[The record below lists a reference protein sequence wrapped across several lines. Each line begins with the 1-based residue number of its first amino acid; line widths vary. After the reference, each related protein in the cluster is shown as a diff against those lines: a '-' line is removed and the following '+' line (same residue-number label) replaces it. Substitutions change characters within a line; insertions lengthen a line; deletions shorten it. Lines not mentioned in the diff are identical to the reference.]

1 VSFRKGVARR
11 GFLTVAVSSIVAGV
25 GAYYAGTLAAPV
37 KEVVKEVART
47 VTSTTL
53 APEAPYTT
61 TVSATAPP
69 TTVTKTVTAA
79 TPTLAGQVVKIG
91 EVLPLAGA
99 ASTLGAQERRGYN

>member
-1 VSFRKGVARR
+1 VSFRKGVTRR
-11 GFLTVAVSSIVAGV
+11 GFLTVAVSAIVAGV

-53 APEAPYTT
+53 AAEAPYTT

-69 TTVTKTVTAA
+69 TTVTKIVTA
-79 TPTLAGQVVKIG
+79 TPTLAGQVVKRG
-91 EVLPLAGA
+91 AVLPLAG
-99 ASTLGAQERRGYN
+99 LHLQ